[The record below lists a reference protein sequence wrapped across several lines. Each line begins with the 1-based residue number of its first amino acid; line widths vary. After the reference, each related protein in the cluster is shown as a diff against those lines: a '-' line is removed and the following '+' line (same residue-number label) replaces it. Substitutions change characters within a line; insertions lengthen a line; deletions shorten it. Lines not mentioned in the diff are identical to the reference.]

1 VDELWTA
8 SWRVYPATGLVLLGA
23 GVVAAAV
30 RAGLTGSDWRQ
41 GGAATALA
49 YLLLFRRLAV
59 GLALAGVGVAWI
71 EQVPWLLGAS
81 ACIGLGELL
90 ETSFD
95 IGVIRW
101 GQRRALLPPAGKPR
115 PVGGGARR
123 PCSLPRQ
130 HLGLT

>member
-1 VDELWTA
+1 VDELLTA
-8 SWRVYPATGLVLLGA
+8 SWRVYPAIGLVLLGT

-30 RAGLTGSDWRQ
+30 RAGLTSSDWRP
-41 GGAATALA
+41 GGVVTALA

-101 GQRRALLPPAGKPR
+101 GQRRAATAASRSAPTELLRSGPD
-115 PVGGGARR
+115 ARCDAA
-123 PCSLPRQ
+123 PGS
-130 HLGLT
+130 G

>member
-1 VDELWTA
+1 MGELWTA
-8 SWRVYPATGLVLLGA
+8 SWRVYPATGLVLVGA

-30 RAGLTGSDWRQ
+30 RAGLARSDWRR

-59 GLALAGVGVAWI
+59 GLALAGVGVAWF

-101 GQRRALLPPAGKPR
+101 GQRRAATAASRSAPPGRLRSGLDARCDAGP
-115 PVGGGARR
+115 G
-123 PCSLPRQ
+123 
-130 HLGLT
+130 